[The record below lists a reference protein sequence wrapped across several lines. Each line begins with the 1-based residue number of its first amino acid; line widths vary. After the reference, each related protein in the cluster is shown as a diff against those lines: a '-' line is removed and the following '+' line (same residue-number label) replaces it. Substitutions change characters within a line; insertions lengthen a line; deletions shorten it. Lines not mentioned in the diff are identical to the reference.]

1 MTLKLNGTNSEAAPA
16 YAGDD
21 ADTGLQCGTNELK
34 LVTGGTARAT
44 VDSSGRVGIGTSSP
58 SDANSNADDLVI
70 QATGSGAG
78 ITIFSDTDNFGNI
91 FFGDGSSA
99 AHRGRVRYDHTNDAL
114 TFSTSAN
121 ERCRIL
127 SGGGLTFNGDT
138 AVANAL
144 DDYEEGTFTG
154 RFNNQDDDATVSHG
168 NQTGYY
174 VKVGSLVH
182 FSLYFDDIDV
192 SSVGSISNASIY
204 GLPFTSLGSSQHYSV
219 VNIIHNTIL
228 TNAAGGYVNTNST
241 KIFPTDVGSTT
252 TSTFSTGTNKRLMI
266 GGTYRAA

>member
-44 VDSSGRVGIGTSSP
+44 VDSSGNLGIGTSSP
-58 SDANSNADDLVI
+58 VKQLQVGAHGSSSEGTIALASTTSGTCSILMGDG
-70 QATGSGAG
+70 ATGSD
-78 ITIFSDTDNFGNI
+78 FY
-91 FFGDGSSA
+91 
-99 AHRGRVRYDHTNDAL
+99 RGYVQYSNTNDAML
-114 TFSTSAN
+114 FATSAS
-121 ERCRIL
+121 ERMRIL
-127 SGGGLTFNGDT
+127 SSGGLTFNGDT
-138 AVANAL
+138 AQANAL

-154 RFNNQDDDATVSHG
+154 SFNNQDNDATVSHG
-168 NQTGYY
+168 NQTGFY

-192 SSVGSISNASIY
+192 SSVGSISNAHIF
-204 GLPFTSLGSSQHYSV
+204 GLPFTSLGTSQHYSV

-228 TNAAGGYVNTNST
+228 TSAAGGYVNTNST
-241 KIFPTDVGSTT
+241 NIIPVDVGTTT
-252 TSTFSTGTNKRLMI
+252 TSTFSTGTNKRLMV